1 MTTKAPKFAPITGE
15 AALAMRKKLNV
26 NQSEFWSRVGLGQS
40 AGSRYESGR
49 NIPRPVQMLLRI
61 AYGTKAQAAKQ
72 VEALR
77 PATTAESSEE
87 AAS

>member
-1 MTTKAPKFAPITGE
+1 MTTKAPKFALTTGE

-49 NIPRPVQMLLRI
+49 NIPRPVQMLLRV
-61 AYGTKAQAAKQ
+61 AYGTKAQADKQ
-72 VEALR
+72 LSALR
-77 PATTAESSEE
+77 GQELAE
-87 AAS
+87 

>member
-1 MTTKAPKFAPITGE
+1 MTTKAPKFAPSTGE

-26 NQSEFWSRVGLGQS
+26 NQSEFWSRVGIGQS

-49 NIPRPVQMLLRI
+49 NIPRPVQMLLRV

-77 PATTAESSEE
+77 PSATAEASEE
-87 AAS
+87 TAS

>member
-1 MTTKAPKFAPITGE
+1 MTTKAQKFAPITGE

-49 NIPRPVQMLLRI
+49 NIPRPVQMLPRI
-61 AYGTKAQAAKQ
+61 AYGTKAQADKQ
-72 VEALR
+72 LAALR
-77 PATTAESSEE
+77 EQESAE
-87 AAS
+87 

>member
-1 MTTKAPKFAPITGE
+1 MTTKAPKFALTTGE

-26 NQSEFWSRVGLGQS
+26 NQSEFWSRVGIGQS

-77 PATTAESSEE
+77 PSAAAESSEE
-87 AAS
+87 SAS

>member
-1 MTTKAPKFAPITGE
+1 MTTKPPKFAPITGE

-61 AYGTKAQAAKQ
+61 AYGAKAQAARQ
-72 VEALR
+72 LEVLR
-77 PATTAESSEE
+77 PSITTEE

>member
-15 AALAMRKKLNV
+15 AALAMRKKLHI
-26 NQSEFWSRVGLGQS
+26 NQSEFWSRVGIGQS

-61 AYGTKAQAAKQ
+61 AYGTKAQSAKQ
-72 VEALR
+72 IEALR
-77 PATTAESSEE
+77 PSSAQE
-87 AAS
+87 AAE

>member
-26 NQSEFWSRVGLGQS
+26 NQSEFWSHVGLGQS

-49 NIPRPVQMLLRI
+49 KIPRPVQKLLAI
-61 AYGTKAQAAKQ
+61 AYGTEKQAEAM
-72 VEALR
+72 VESLR
-77 PATTAESSEE
+77 KRDT
-87 AAS
+87 

>member
-15 AALAMRKKLNV
+15 AALAMRQKLNV

-87 AAS
+87 SAS

>member
-61 AYGTKAQAAKQ
+61 AYGTKAQDAKQ
-72 VEALR
+72 MEALR
-77 PATTAESSEE
+77 PSATAEASEE
-87 AAS
+87 TAS